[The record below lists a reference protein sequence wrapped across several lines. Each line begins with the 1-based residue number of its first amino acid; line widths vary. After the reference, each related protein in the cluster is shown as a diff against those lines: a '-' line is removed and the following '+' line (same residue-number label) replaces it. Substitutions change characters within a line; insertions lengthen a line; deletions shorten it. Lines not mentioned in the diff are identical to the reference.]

1 MAFVNACP
9 TTKAE
14 VNIAAKR
21 NGCRNGTNGRSSY
34 MCIPNKEKTTL
45 VEFCYN
51 ENIGIHEKGNCL
63 EASLG
68 RITEHSCSN
77 FPYGCPDSDYFKDEL
92 YKYPACQHIN
102 TNNHCYVMDPL
113 CQSKTPIVETK
124 DSGVFYACFTVCGIA
139 FLIIGAILLYLY
151 LKQRSKKGNQDKNE
165 KDEEDK
171 EPLIENMVKNEE
183 HQESTNRNINQ
194 ETEDK
199 DQHTVNDNKD
209 KEENAQNTV
218 EDGKNKEENAQN
230 TVKEGKDTEENA
242 QNTVKE
248 GKDME
253 ENAHSTVKEG
263 KDTEENAQK
272 TVKDGKDKEENGG
285 GQMSNVKTKFR
296 TFFKPKRNSKTKKK

>member
-1 MAFVNACP
+1 MASVNVCP
-9 TTKAE
+9 TTKEE

-124 DSGVFYACFTVCGIA
+124 DSRVFYACFTVCGIA

-151 LKQRSKKGNQDKNE
+151 LEQRSKKGNQDKNK
-165 KDEEDK
+165 KDEEHAV
-171 EPLIENMVKNEE
+171 PLLA
-183 HQESTNRNINQ
+183 TNRNINQ

-199 DQHTVNDNKD
+199 DQHTVKDRKD
-209 KEENAQNTV
+209 KEENAQN
-218 EDGKNKEENAQN
+218 
-230 TVKEGKDTEENA
+230 
-242 QNTVKE
+242 
-248 GKDME
+248 
-253 ENAHSTVKEG
+253 
-263 KDTEENAQK
+263 

-285 GQMSNVKTKFR
+285 RACANQ
-296 TFFKPKRNSKTKKK
+296 KKISGR

>member
-1 MAFVNACP
+1 MASVNACP

-151 LKQRSKKGNQDKNE
+151 LKQRRKKD
-165 KDEEDK
+165 
-171 EPLIENMVKNEE
+171 NMVKNEE

-199 DQHTVNDNKD
+199 DQHTVKDNKD

-218 EDGKNKEENAQN
+218 EDEKDKEENAQN
-230 TVKEGKDTEENA
+230 TVKDGKGTEENAQNTAKEGKDTEENA

-248 GKDME
+248 GKDM
-253 ENAHSTVKEG
+253 
-263 KDTEENAQK
+263 EENAQK

-285 GQMSNVKTKFR
+285 GQMSNVKKKWGLA
-296 TFFKPKRNSKTKKK
+296 FFKGKRNSKTKKK